1 MTETWRIVDVEYP
14 DDPFMNMAVEEAI
27 PRAVGESVAPST
39 IRFWHNS
46 NTIVLGCFQSAQLE
60 VNFDACKE
68 TGTEVVRRF
77 TGGGAVYHDAGNLNY
92 AISLRKGHPL
102 VPGSDLQEVFRRLS
116 EGSVQGLRKL
126 GVNAEFQPINDIS
139 VEGKKVSGAAGS
151 VKWGTVFHHGCILV
165 ASDLSILSKVLNVP
179 RAKLVNKHVAS
190 VQKRVT
196 TIRDELHRN
205 VGTREVRESIVQGIQ
220 ASYNVHL
227 EKGNLTGREMS
238 LAKELYQSKYS
249 RDDWNLEGRYEPVE
263 VRPVPIN

>member
-179 RAKLVNKHVAS
+179 RAKLVDKHVAS

-205 VGTREVRESIVQGIQ
+205 IGTREVKDSIVQGIQ
-220 ASYNVHL
+220 DSYNVHL

-238 LAKELYQSKYS
+238 LAKELYQTKYV
-249 RDDWNLEGRYEPVE
+249 RDEWNLDGKSDFLAARATAQ
-263 VRPVPIN
+263 

>member
-1 MTETWRIVDVEYP
+1 MTETWRVVDVEYP

-27 PRAVGESVAPST
+27 PRAVGEGAAPPT
-39 IRFWHNS
+39 VRFWHNS
-46 NTIVLGCFQSAQLE
+46 NTIVLGCFQ
-60 VNFDACKE
+60 
-68 TGTEVVRRF
+68 VRRF

-102 VPGSDLQEVFRRLS
+102 VPGSDLQEVFRKLS

-151 VKWGTVFHHGCILV
+151 VKWGSVFHHGCILV
-165 ASDLSILSKVLNVP
+165 ASDLAILGKVLNVSK
-179 RAKLVNKHVAS
+179 AKLADKHVAS

-205 VGTREVRESIVQGIQ
+205 IGTREVRDSIVQGIQ
-220 ASYNVHL
+220 DSYNVHL

-238 LAKELYQSKYS
+238 LAKELYQAKYV
-249 RDDWNLEGRYEPVE
+249 RDEWNLDGRSDFLAA
-263 VRPVPIN
+263 RAMAQ